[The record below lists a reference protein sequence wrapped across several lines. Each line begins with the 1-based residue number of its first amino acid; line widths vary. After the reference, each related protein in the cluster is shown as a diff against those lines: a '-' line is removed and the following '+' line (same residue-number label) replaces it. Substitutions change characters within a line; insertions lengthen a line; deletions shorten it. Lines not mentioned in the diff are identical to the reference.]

1 MTNWPLDH
9 FKYVVTSPLRGLPQ
23 LNLTDFPHRVTCLI
37 LIGIDQTWN
46 LKIRVEPTQPSKWI
60 STFVYNCTDIKN
72 NKPKNQLLS
81 SYVCLPCQ
89 QCCSAL
95 KADLVLHKRTIY
107 LPFHATSQSA
117 AQITTCLVVFFKLT
131 WYIFFFRETRRP
143 LSLGAKYNQWKGL
156 RIVVVLAYHFG
167 SFDINVYLI
176 PSCCS
181 TCPCS

>member
-117 AQITTCLVVFFKLT
+117 AQITTCL
-131 WYIFFFRETRRP
+131 E
-143 LSLGAKYNQWKGL
+143 
-156 RIVVVLAYHFG
+156 VVVLILWNEIMISTKNKIHILVIISNGNPPYVLII
-167 SFDINVYLI
+167 FDRDLNRLLLEVR
-176 PSCCS
+176 
-181 TCPCS
+181 